1 MIYSIKQKIKSNV
14 SEILIKISQ
23 FYFRLTSTTSLSVN
37 LQSINVSFVV
47 FIELV
52 LFTII
57 LMQDKTWDETP

>member
-1 MIYSIKQKIKSNV
+1 VIYSIKQKIKSNV